1 MTFALTQHEA
11 DTLLAMQKH
20 YMGTDRFMFPGLGG
34 SLRLLLH
41 SIDRR
46 EEFNLDVTRGKI
58 LLSKN
63 TFQMRARKAVILAR
77 LDIDGPPHR
86 NPDGEEL
93 SCPHLHVFR
102 EGYGDKWAMALPE
115 RFLDAV
121 DSFQLLDIFM
131 DFCNIVEK
139 PIIDR
144 ELFA

>member
-1 MTFALTQHEA
+1 MTFALTQREA
-11 DTLLAMQKH
+11 DALLTMHKH

-41 SIDRR
+41 STNRR

-77 LDIDGPPHR
+77 LDLDGPPHR

-93 SCPHLHVFR
+93 PCPHLHVFR
-102 EGYGDKWAMALPE
+102 EGYGDKWAMALPD

-131 DFCNIVEK
+131 DFCSIVEK

-144 ELFA
+144 GLFT